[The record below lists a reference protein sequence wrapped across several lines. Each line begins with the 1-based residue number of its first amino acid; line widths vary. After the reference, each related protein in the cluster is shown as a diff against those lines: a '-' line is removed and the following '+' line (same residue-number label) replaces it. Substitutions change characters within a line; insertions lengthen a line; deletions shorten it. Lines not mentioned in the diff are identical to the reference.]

1 MSSDSTGEI
10 YVITKEDGS
19 GVADVSDATTGGETP
34 SPTISGSAASPSK
47 TAGAASKYSVESG
60 SYWVVGV
67 AVVIALL

>member
-19 GVADVSDATTGGETP
+19 GVADVSKATTGGEIP
-34 SPTISGSAASPSK
+34 SPTVSGSAASSSK
-47 TAGAASKYSVESG
+47 TAGAVIRYGVGSG

-67 AVVIALL
+67 AVVVALL